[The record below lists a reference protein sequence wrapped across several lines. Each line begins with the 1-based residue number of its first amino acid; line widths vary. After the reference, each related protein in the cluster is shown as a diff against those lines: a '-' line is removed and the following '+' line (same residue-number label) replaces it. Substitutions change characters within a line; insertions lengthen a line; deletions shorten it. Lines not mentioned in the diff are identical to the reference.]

1 MPTRWRSLRRLVAG
15 LLTVSPSNTIRPSW
29 IGSSPL
35 MQRSMVLLP
44 EPERPMTAMISP
56 ASSESETPSSTV
68 LVPKRLTTLW
78 SSTSDTEC
86 PFQAPAPL
94 RQREADGEID
104 RRDGDVNGKRSVGR
118 GSCELT
124 FARQLDEADHRC
136 QGRVLDELYEKT
148 HGWGDGDAYGLRHY
162 DVAQLLD
169 EAETQRRAG
178 LPLLVW
184 DRPKTATP
192 DFAKEGPC
200 VDREGDRRCDP
211 GRDAN
216 SGKDRQAEEE
226 YEQPSQ

>member
-15 LLTVSPSNTIRPSW
+15 SLTVSPSNTIRPSW

-56 ASSESETPSSTV
+56 ASTESETRSSTV
-68 LVPKRLTTLW
+68 LAPKRLTTLW

-94 RQREADGEID
+94 RQREAYGEID
-104 RRDGDVNGKRSVGR
+104 RGNGDVNGKGSVGR
-118 GSCELT
+118 SRGELT
-124 FARQLDEADHRC
+124 LARQLDEADHRC
-136 QGRVLDELYEKT
+136 QGGVLDELHEKAD
-148 HGWGDGDAYGLRHY
+148 GWGDGDAHGLRHY

-169 EAETQRRAG
+169 EAETERRPG
-178 LPLLVW
+178 LPLLAR
-184 DRPKTATP
+184 DRPKTAAP
-192 DFAKEGPC
+192 DFAQEGPC
-200 VDREGDRRCDP
+200 VDREGDCRRDP
-211 GRDAN
+211 RRDAN
-216 SGKDRQAEEE
+216 PSEDRQAEKE